1 MKSAALIL
9 TIGWASL
16 ACASAQP
23 VANLGALGPA
33 MLKLVAEGASTLST
47 MPADDR
53 GDRIWAAWGEPSN
66 EMPTVRL
73 VLFQRNG
80 NTALPVWSIGH
91 AAAYAPALSTPAG
104 WRYKDRPVL
113 LLRYQ
118 LGAAFVRAELY
129 GIGENGEPVPL
140 GDLDSAL
147 IETVEIGGIDTL
159 RLYETADLKGPPS
172 CLSWDNANGKLT
184 NASCKP

>member
-1 MKSAALIL
+1 MKFAALIL
-9 TIGWASL
+9 TTGWASL

-33 MLKLVAEGASTLST
+33 MLKLVAAGASTLST

-53 GDRIWAAWGEPSN
+53 GDRIWAAWGDQSN
-66 EMPTVRL
+66 ETNTVRL
-73 VLFQRNG
+73 VLLQRNG
-80 NTALPVWSIGH
+80 DTALPVWSIDY

-129 GIGENGEPVPL
+129 GIGESGRPTPL
-140 GDLDSAL
+140 GNFDAAL
-147 IETVEIGGIDTL
+147 IETAETDGVDTL
-159 RLYETADLKGPPS
+159 RLYETADLKGPPR
-172 CLSWDNANGKLT
+172 CLSWDRANTKLL